1 MQTIIRD
8 GFLKNVNTLKKKKKV
23 IRYITDDMKF
33 SSDDSDESDE
43 E

>member
-8 GFLKNVNTLKKKKKV
+8 GFLKNVNTLKRKKKV
-23 IRYITDDMKF
+23 IRCITDDIKF